1 VTDNIAW
8 HEGDVDRKTRAKMT
22 GGTGATVWLTGLSA
36 SGKSTIAHGLEATL
50 VAEGRAAYTLDGD
63 NVRHGL
69 NADLGFTPDDRTE
82 NVRRVGQVA
91 RLMAD
96 AGLVVLA
103 PLISPY
109 EAGREQI
116 RATHEAADI
125 PFYLVHVNTPL
136 DVCAERDPKG
146 LYDMARRGEIED
158 FTGISAPYEN
168 PVNPD
173 LRIDA
178 SAMSVDDAVTAIL
191 TLLKQTSPFQG
202 DERAKRVRGERE
214 SASSARQNLA
224 AIPKPK

>member
-8 HEGDVDRKTRAKMT
+8 HEGDVDRQTRAQIT
-22 GGTGATVWLTGLSA
+22 GGTGVTVWLTGLSA
-36 SGKSTIAHGLEATL
+36 SGKSTIAHAVEAAF
-50 VAEGRAAYTLDGD
+50 VAQGRAAYTLDGD

-69 NADLGFTPDDRTE
+69 NADLGFSPEDRTE
-82 NVRRVGQVA
+82 NVRRVGEVA

-109 EAGREQI
+109 EAGRQQV
-116 RATHEAADI
+116 RAAHESADI
-125 PFYLVHVNTPL
+125 RFFLVHVNTPL
-136 DVCAERDPKG
+136 EVCAERDPKG

-191 TLLKQTSPFQG
+191 TVLKQTSPLQG
-202 DERAKRVRGERE
+202 GRTSE
-214 SASSARQNLA
+214 AS
-224 AIPKPK
+224 